1 MKTRWVAVAALPLL
15 FALAGLA
22 ACSDDDGAPPTADM
36 PIGGDT
42 DVAPDIDAEPDA
54 GDDPDI
60 EADSQDG
67 GPDAADSDAELR
79 DEDAPD
85 APDAPDSPDAPDG
98 EADAPD
104 GDTASDPRLDG
115 PDESDGDVDATADTD
130 TDADTDSDAEIDD
143 SLAIVGGWVDEHGT
157 AHTITEEDWE
167 QVRTGDVT
175 YAYEITI
182 FWPADEYATG
192 KNQPSYDKQ
201 ILRDYLETLD
211 WDKNY
216 PAPELPDAI
225 VEKLSRRYLEICERI
240 TGRVPEGV
248 AS

>member
-1 MKTRWVAVAALPLL
+1 
-15 FALAGLA
+15 
-22 ACSDDDGAPPTADM
+22 M

-182 FWPADEYATG
+182 FWPADEYLIAYNKPGNPT
-192 KNQPSYDKQ
+192 N
-201 ILRDYLETLD
+201 ETLWSRFD
-211 WDKNY
+211 WVWEGDELY
-216 PAPELPDAI
+216 VCHVTETASIALSAIAAPDPDGSEPSVGGCNGAAWI
-225 VEKLSRRYLEICERI
+225 HM
-240 TGRVPEGV
+240 TP
-248 AS
+248 